1 MFEEAEGWSQKA
13 GGWGKLRIGKKK
25 NEKEAI
31 LAKRETFNRKCSP
44 LLHNIPPSSKTHFQ

>member
-13 GGWGKLRIGKKK
+13 GGWGKLRTGKKK